1 MSHNLT
7 SLLLFLEHR
16 KLDKHIQT
24 IIEIGARDC
33 TETLLFNEA
42 FPEANI
48 FTFECNPETL
58 PICRQKVMNHKSIE
72 LIEKA
77 VVSEDLTGFATFYQI
92 DTQATR
98 TTWADGNPGA
108 SSLLKTTGTYPI
120 EEYIQKPI
128 KVPSITLKRFFE
140 DKSFFT
146 IDLLWMD
153 IQGAELMALEG
164 AKEHLEKIGII
175 HTEVAFFDI
184 YENQPRFT
192 LLKNF
197 LNQKGFDAVDFT
209 HFGAYSADCIFI
221 NRRLS
226 MPWLRKMIFRMR
238 NHFIINLQQMRGY
251 KMRLQQLVNSG
262 FSHRYWFRFFLKRR
276 SFEIVLEKSSIS
288 IEVVISC
295 TEKHIKTLPY
305 VVKAIRQFVLHPI
318 EKITIV
324 GDTQNIDLLKICRE
338 LNVDFF
344 DEKDALP
351 IQLSHINYN
360 PSGFHRT
367 NWIYQQLIKLNVDHF
382 THADN
387 VLVCDA
393 DLVLTQ
399 PQSFITANG
408 KTIFRCSDEYHL
420 PYQVF
425 QKILGIRGRYAAS
438 FVSHHIVFNSK
449 RLKEMKKLIELLHGQ
464 VWYDVILSHLD
475 SVEPSSFSE
484 YETYGNF
491 MAKCYPQEM
500 STIYWHH
507 KILNEKDLKDIEAW
521 QQPQWL
527 SAGLPFI
534 KS

>member
-7 SLLLFLEHR
+7 SLLFFLKHR
-16 KLDKHIQT
+16 KLDKSIQT
-24 IIEIGARDC
+24 IVEIGARDC
-33 TETLLFNEA
+33 TETLLFYDA
-42 FPEANI
+42 FPKASI

-58 PICRQKVMNHKSIE
+58 PICRDKVMNKKAIE

-77 VVSEDLTGFATFYQI
+77 VVADDQAGFVTFYQI

-120 EEYIQKPI
+120 EEYVQKSI
-128 KVPSITLKRFFE
+128 EVPATTLKRFFE
-140 DKSFFT
+140 EKSLST

-164 AKEHLEKIGII
+164 AAEHLEKIGII
-175 HTEVAFFDI
+175 HSEVSFFDI
-184 YENQPRFT
+184 YENQPRFE
-192 LLKNF
+192 LLKKF
-197 LNQKGFDAVDFT
+197 LNQKGFDAVEFT
-209 HFGAYSADCIFI
+209 HFGAYSADCIFV

-226 MPWLRKMIFRMR
+226 MPWLRKMTFRMR
-238 NHFIINLQQMRGY
+238 NHFILNLQQLRGY
-251 KMRLQQLVNSG
+251 KMRLQQLLHSG
-262 FSHRYWFRFFLKRR
+262 FSQRYWFWTFLKKR
-276 SFEIVLEKSSIS
+276 SFKFALEKSMIPL
-288 IEVVISC
+288 EVVITC
-295 TEKHIKTLPY
+295 TEKHIKTLPF
-305 VVKAIRQFVLHPI
+305 VVKAIREFVLHPI
-318 EKITIV
+318 GKITIV
-324 GDTQNIDLLKICRE
+324 GDAQNINLSQICRE
-338 LNVDFF
+338 LNVAFF
-344 DEKDALP
+344 DEKKALP
-351 IQLSHINYN
+351 IQLSDINYN
-360 PSGFHRT
+360 PSGFHRAG
-367 NWIYQQLIKLNVDHF
+367 WIYQQLIKLNVDAF

-393 DLVLTQ
+393 DLILTQ

-425 QKILGIRGRYAAS
+425 QKILGINGRYAAS

-449 RLKEMKKLIELLHGQ
+449 RLKEMKKLMEQLHGQ
-464 VWYDVILSHLD
+464 AWYDVILSHLD
-475 SVEPSSFSE
+475 NVEPSSFSE

-491 MAKCYPQEM
+491 IAKCHPQEM
-500 STIYWHH
+500 LTIYWHH

-521 QQPQWL
+521 QKPQWL
-527 SAGLPFI
+527 SVGLPFI